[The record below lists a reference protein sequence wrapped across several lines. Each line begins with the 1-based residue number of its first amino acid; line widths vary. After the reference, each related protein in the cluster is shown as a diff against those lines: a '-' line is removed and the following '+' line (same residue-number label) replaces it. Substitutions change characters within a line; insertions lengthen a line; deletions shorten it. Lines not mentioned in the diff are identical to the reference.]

1 MSGKKPSIA
10 ILGMSPGNSYFK
22 ESVIRWLTK
31 VVTDRFE
38 SFRIMIPD
46 HPAEYTYRAK
56 GQRNPTGK
64 ALAQWNAIRN
74 RIERVLGKQG
84 QEEFTLNWKEQ
95 INTHPAYRRSVKEVL
110 RLCRNNTAFKDAL
123 EMSTKEVL
131 QWWDTQKEISQKNTD
146 IWVKFLICE
155 LAFLSAANEVL
166 GSDVTYVY
174 HRPWPI
180 FHDFMSGKFD
190 GKVRPIDFEIIA
202 GEEEV

>member
-22 ESVIRWLTK
+22 ESVIEWLTK
-31 VVTDRFE
+31 VVRDRFE

-56 GQRNPTGK
+56 GQRNPMGK

-74 RIERVLGKQG
+74 RIERVLGKDE
-84 QEEFTLNWKEQ
+84 QEKFTLSWKEQ
-95 INTHPAYRRSVKEVL
+95 INTHPAYRRSVKEIM
-110 RLCRNNTAFKDAL
+110 RLCRDNKAFKDAL

-131 QWWDTQKEISQKNTD
+131 QWWDTKKNIIQKNVD

-155 LAFLSAANEVL
+155 LAFLSAAKEIL
-166 GSDVTYVY
+166 DSDVTYIY

-180 FHDFMSGKFD
+180 FTQFINGDFD
-190 GKVRPIDFEIIA
+190 GKRRPIDFEIIA
-202 GEEEV
+202 GKEEV